1 MVYHQLLKAKHCNSR
16 NTRLFAQ
23 QKWRVRLIT
32 GRYSLSLCLLFHFQ
46 PYDWFSS
53 VFHQLLISIRKTFK
67 TGKSRALLTL
77 VREVWVQA
85 LAESLCCLL
94 GKKKLLE
101 ELERLGVM
109 PWILVYAL
117 LLIVKISYQV
127 PRSWLLFFLQAAKTK
142 RETDK
147 QEMDLE
153 IVSDSNESKGKKNGM
168 LNGKWVGFLQNASVK
183 K

>member
-53 VFHQLLISIRKTFK
+53 VFHQLLISIKKTFK

>member
-23 QKWRVRLIT
+23 QKRRVRLIT
-32 GRYSLSLCLLFHFQ
+32 GRYSLYLCLLFHFQ

-94 GKKKLLE
+94 GKKKTV
-101 ELERLGVM
+101 RGTRK
-109 PWILVYAL
+109 IRSHAL
-117 LLIVKISYQV
+117 NIGICFVI
-127 PRSWLLFFLQAAKTK
+127 
-142 RETDK
+142 DC
-147 QEMDLE
+147 
-153 IVSDSNESKGKKNGM
+153 KN
-168 LNGKWVGFLQNASVK
+168 
-183 K
+183 